1 MSIIECFNQQKKK
14 LFWNTNAKQSYIV
27 WMPYCS
33 VWDISSQ
40 TSWTKTTGIWISIK
54 AGKPS
59 SSTYVQVPPEM
70 IRCLVIAV
78 IRRVVLY
85 PSLGQE
91 QLSPTPREER
101 IEDGQV
107 EANPLREETEL
118 TLNTWTSKL
127 ILLAIRLMWLVCFSY
142 RFFALSKDFYFG
154 SFNLF

>member
-1 MSIIECFNQQKKK
+1 MN
-14 LFWNTNAKQSYIV
+14 Y
-27 WMPYCS
+27 
-33 VWDISSQ
+33 
-40 TSWTKTTGIWISIK
+40 SIK
-54 AGKPS
+54 AGKPA

-70 IRCLVIAV
+70 IRCLVIVV
-78 IRRVVLY
+78 ISRVVLY

-127 ILLAIRLMWLVCFSY
+127 ILLAIRLM
-142 RFFALSKDFYFG
+142 
-154 SFNLF
+154 